1 MAKKSVKT
9 KAAPAAKKPS
19 KKLDIKQKVKPE
31 LCFFLVDG
39 STIASIREL
48 IDALEKMND
57 DVFYYHVTNDR
68 HDFANWVKDVFA
80 ETELAEKLLLARSRF
95 ECQAVILKHLLKD
108 KL

>member
-1 MAKKSVKT
+1 LAKKSAKI

-19 KKLDIKQKVKPE
+19 KLDIKQKVKPE

-39 STIASIREL
+39 STIASIKEL

-68 HDFANWVKDVFA
+68 HDFSNWVRDVFQDN
-80 ETELAEKLLLARSRF
+80 ELAEKLVKARSRF
-95 ECQAVILKHLLKD
+95 ECEAVILKHLLGD
-108 KL
+108 VL